1 MKKNILTTLLLI
13 FLIPGFVAAQKNIKN
28 GKGSKDILKST
39 NIREIE
45 DYLKNTHPDDPKR
58 SILKPKLIALKNSEW
73 TKGAKNAK
81 PMEARPVITEIP
93 NRFMRNSSSDDAEEF
108 KKLIAETSDQ
118 HKEKTVKLLN
128 AMFDEDITRKEAV
141 LLFRNNSDCNIVLR
155 IEGKD
160 FYNLAVP
167 AHGEN
172 FIVLNKGSYTLSSN
186 VCDIKYI
193 SAKDIKKS
201 IFVVIDNPGH
211 PGKQNPEPVEILV
224 KDQKK
229 TGTEK
234 SKKKKKS

>member
-1 MKKNILTTLLLI
+1 MKKKLLTTLLFI
-13 FLIPGFVAAQKNIKN
+13 SLIPGVATAQKN
-28 GKGSKDILKST
+28 SKDILKST

-45 DYLKNTHPDDPKR
+45 DYLKNAHPDDPKR
-58 SILKPKLIALKNSEW
+58 SVLKPKLIALKNSEW
-73 TKGAKNAK
+73 TKGSKNAK
-81 PMEARPVITEIP
+81 PMEARPVMTDIP
-93 NRFMRNSSSDDAEEF
+93 NRFMRNSGSDDAEEF

-172 FIVLNKGSYTLSSN
+172 FIVLNKGSYTLNSN

-201 IFVVIDNPGH
+201 IFVVIDNPGSLR
-211 PGKQNPEPVEILV
+211 PDPNQNLV
-224 KDQKK
+224 TDQKK
-229 TGTEK
+229 DAPAK
-234 SKKKKKS
+234 SKKKKRS